1 MPYHLPPAPPPRGVD
16 WPNKNS
22 AQVNGET
29 SRIGVD
35 VSEYR
40 RRLETLMTS
49 LDSIEESTKKEG
61 DTVKE
66 TISSAQTKTLADIKD
81 YEDQYAQLFEK
92 KKVKMEDLAKKLQDD
107 NTASLDVMKK
117 HLDAKAGEMITQSG
131 KLLAKTK
138 DHLRND
144 PGA

>member
-1 MPYHLPPAPPPRGVD
+1 M
-16 WPNKNS
+16 
-22 AQVNGET
+22 NGET

-92 KKVKMEDLAKKLQDD
+92 KKVKMEDLAK
-107 NTASLDVMKK
+107 TAE
-117 HLDAKAGEMITQSG
+117 A
-131 KLLAKTK
+131 LASE
-138 DHLRND
+138 LSSQQQW
-144 PGA
+144 